1 MVRHDGA
8 SEPVSWRPE
17 HLLED
22 RYSSHSDTSAIMP
35 NFQRPVIA
43 AGQRYVCHV
52 LEPDRMTG
60 DVVLVSSVPTLRP
73 AQRNDRPGSALTE
86 AAS

>member
-52 LEPDRMTG
+52 LEPDSAPRG
-60 DVVLVSSVPTLRP
+60 VWNRVEVEGLHRRSV
-73 AQRNDRPGSALTE
+73 AADR
-86 AAS
+86 